1 MQHIPDRM
9 VRAKQV
15 TSNGVESAL
24 NIIKIKQAGRLRHS
38 RQPKSSS
45 CTSPKPD
52 SKGIPGTLWVF
63 L

>member
-9 VRAKQV
+9 VHAKQV
-15 TSNGVESAL
+15 TFNGAVSAL
-24 NIIKIKQAGRLRHS
+24 NIIKIKQAGRHS
-38 RQPKSSS
+38 RQPESSS

-52 SKGIPGTLWVF
+52 SKWIPGTLRVF